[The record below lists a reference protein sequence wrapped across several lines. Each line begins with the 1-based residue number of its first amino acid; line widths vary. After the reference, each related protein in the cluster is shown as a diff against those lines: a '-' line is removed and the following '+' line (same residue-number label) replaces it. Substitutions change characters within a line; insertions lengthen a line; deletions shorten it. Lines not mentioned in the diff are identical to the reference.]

1 MKSAI
6 AFTALVLL
14 AAPVWAYHQ
23 DSDPDL
29 KQGITNV
36 HGGHFPH
43 VTGDSHEP
51 ERGRGDTYG
60 SLLSDIQAGEQH
72 VPHKP
77 GDTHAPEKGVG
88 DDYGSVHNN

>member
-1 MKSAI
+1 MKYAI
-6 AFTALVLL
+6 ALTALALL

-29 KQGITNV
+29 KQSITNV
-36 HGGHFPH
+36 HGSHFPH
-43 VTGDSHEP
+43 VAGDSHEP
-51 ERGRGDTYG
+51 ESGRGDTYG

>member
-6 AFTALVLL
+6 AFTALALL

-43 VTGDSHEP
+43 VAGDSHEP

-60 SLLSDIQAGEQH
+60 SVIADIQAGEQH